1 MKINKFLYSDA
12 FKGKTCT
19 HDSYGPVDVVTV
31 AVAVAV
37 AVVMR
42 LYCSL
47 RPIQVQV
54 QE

>member
-31 AVAVAV
+31 AVAVV
-37 AVVMR
+37 VVMR

>member
-12 FKGKTCT
+12 FKGKICT

-31 AVAVAV
+31 AVAV
-37 AVVMR
+37 VMR
-42 LYCSL
+42 LYCRL
-47 RPIQVQV
+47 RPDQDQD